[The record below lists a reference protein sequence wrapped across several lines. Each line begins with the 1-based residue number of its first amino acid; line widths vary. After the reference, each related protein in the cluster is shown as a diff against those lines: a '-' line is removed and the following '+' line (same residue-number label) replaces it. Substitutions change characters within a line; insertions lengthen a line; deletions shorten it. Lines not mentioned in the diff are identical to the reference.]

1 MNADPTA
8 PSKACCA
15 DLYQSELAQLILG
28 DTRHP
33 GGLGLTNRLGRLMG
47 LKRGDRVVDLASSNG
62 VSALAIA
69 RTFHCQVVGIEYG
82 RAAAVQAW
90 KRARDA
96 VVPTQAWFLQG
107 DAELPPLKPTAF
119 DAVIA
124 ECSLSLF
131 PNKEMAL
138 QQCAT
143 LLRSGGKLGI
153 SDVTLEPGCLPEELN
168 NSLGQ
173 MLCMTEALG
182 VEGYAGLIKGAGLV
196 DLSRENAS
204 EHLSELLDKIK
215 SGLQA
220 LAYFA
225 GPESVLA
232 TEPMLP
238 DLPANTN
245 WIALVDKL
253 KQLLDQGLLGYWIYV
268 GEKP

>member
-1 MNADPTA
+1 MNADHTA
-8 PSKACCA
+8 MGKACCA

-47 LKRGDRVVDLASSNG
+47 LQRSDWVVDLASGNG
-62 VSALAIA
+62 ASAQAIA
-69 RTFHCQVVGIEYG
+69 RTFHCRVVGIEYS
-82 RAAAVQAW
+82 RAAAAQAW
-90 KRARDA
+90 TRARDA
-96 VVPTQAWFLQG
+96 VIPTQAWFLQG
-107 DAELPPLKPTAF
+107 DAELPPLKPAAF

-131 PNKEMAL
+131 PNKEKAV
-138 QQCAT
+138 QQIAS

-153 SDVTLEPGCLPEELN
+153 SDVTLESGCLPEELN

-173 MLCMTEALG
+173 ILCVTEALG
-182 VEGYAGLIKGAGLV
+182 VEEYVRLMNGAGLV
-196 DLSRENAS
+196 DLCREDAS
-204 EHLSELLDKIK
+204 QHLSEMLDKIK
-215 SGLQA
+215 AGLLA

-225 GPESVLA
+225 NPESILF

-238 DLPANTN
+238 DLPANTD

-253 KQLLDQGLLGYWIYV
+253 QQLVDQGLLGYWIYV
-268 GEKP
+268 AKKP